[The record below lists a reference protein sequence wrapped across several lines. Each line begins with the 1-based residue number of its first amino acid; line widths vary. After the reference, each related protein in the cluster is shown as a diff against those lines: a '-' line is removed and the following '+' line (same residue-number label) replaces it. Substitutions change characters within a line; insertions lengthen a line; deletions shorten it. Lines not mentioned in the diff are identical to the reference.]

1 MVFYTKHDKLKKK
14 TKWGTKKDERVG
26 TVHPT
31 HLDINLLLAFL
42 LLFSLS
48 IGVIYTN
55 KSQDITSNNTPPRSL
70 FSIEEGIELIH
81 PFIIS
86 VSIEKIVALMQ
97 QFPYDTSYKI
107 TKDIVEDKQS
117 ILNQQDK
124 QQLILGMA
132 QAFSDKPTLKEKFFN
147 LLLTLDDVSKG
158 PILIINAV
166 KDGHGALVPAL
177 IAWAKDNQ
185 KAHPELKNLV
195 TKSLHLAIDYN
206 NVDTLKKLQESGI
219 TINQKQASELLW
231 YVVENNKSADF
242 IPFLVTQGSDLS
254 ISKESH
260 TLVTKAAEHNN
271 LAIIKALVSALETK
285 ETSKQKIA
293 DYLNRFVDPMVGSA
307 IQIAIQK
314 NYTELELYLREQGA
328 QEK

>member
-1 MVFYTKHDKLKKK
+1 LGNKKNLK
-14 TKWGTKKDERVG
+14 GVD
-26 TVHPT
+26 TVVQPPN
-31 HLDINLLLAFL
+31 LDINLLLAFL

-55 KSQDITSNNTPPRSL
+55 KSQGITSNNTPPRSL
-70 FSIEEGIELIH
+70 FSIDEGIELIH

-86 VSIEKIVALMQ
+86 VSIEKIVDLMK

-107 TKDIVEDKQS
+107 TKHIIEDKQS
-117 ILNQQDK
+117 TLNQRDK

-132 QAFSDKPTLKEKFFN
+132 QAFPDKLKLKEKFLN
-147 LLLTLDDVSKG
+147 LLLTLDEISKG
-158 PILIINAV
+158 PILLINAV
-166 KDGHGALVPAL
+166 NDGHRTLVPAL

-185 KAHPELKNLV
+185 KAHPELKDLA
-195 TKSLHLAIDYN
+195 TKSLYLAIDNN

-219 TINQKQASELLW
+219 AIDPKQASDLLW

-242 IPFLVTQGSDLS
+242 IPFLVSQGSDLS
-254 ISKESH
+254 ISKEGH
-260 TLVTKAAEHNN
+260 TLVTKAAKSNN

-285 ETSKQKIA
+285 GTSKQKIA

-314 NYTELELYLREQGA
+314 DYTKLELYLRQQGA

>member
-1 MVFYTKHDKLKKK
+1 LGNKKNLK
-14 TKWGTKKDERVG
+14 GVD
-26 TVHPT
+26 TVVQPPN
-31 HLDINLLLAFL
+31 LDINLLLAFL

-55 KSQDITSNNTPPRSL
+55 KSQGITSNNTPPRSL
-70 FSIEEGIELIH
+70 FSIDEGIELIH

-86 VSIEKIVALMQ
+86 VSIEKIVDLMK

-107 TKDIVEDKQS
+107 TKHIIEDKQS
-117 ILNQQDK
+117 TLNQRDK

-132 QAFSDKPTLKEKFFN
+132 QAFPDKLKLKEKFLN
-147 LLLTLDDVSKG
+147 LLLTLDEISKG
-158 PILIINAV
+158 PILLINAV
-166 KDGHGALVPAL
+166 NDGHRTLVPAL

-185 KAHPELKNLV
+185 KAHPELKDLA
-195 TKSLHLAIDYN
+195 TKSLYLAIDNN

-219 TINQKQASELLW
+219 AIDPKQASDLLW

-242 IPFLVTQGSDLS
+242 IPFLVSQGSDLS
-254 ISKESH
+254 ISKEGH
-260 TLVTKAAEHNN
+260 TLVTKAAKNNN
-271 LAIIKALVSALETK
+271 LAIIKALISALETK
-285 ETSKQKIA
+285 GTSKQKIA

-314 NYTELELYLREQGA
+314 DYTKLELYLRQQGA

>member
-1 MVFYTKHDKLKKK
+1 LGNKKNLK
-14 TKWGTKKDERVG
+14 GVD
-26 TVHPT
+26 TVVQPPN
-31 HLDINLLLAFL
+31 LDINLLLAFL

-55 KSQDITSNNTPPRSL
+55 KSQGITSNNTPPRSL
-70 FSIEEGIELIH
+70 FSIDEGIELIH

-86 VSIEKIVALMQ
+86 VSIEKIVDLMK

-107 TKDIVEDKQS
+107 TKHIIEDKQS
-117 ILNQQDK
+117 TLNQRDK

-132 QAFSDKPTLKEKFFN
+132 QAFPDKLKLKEKFLN
-147 LLLTLDDVSKG
+147 LLLTLDEISKG
-158 PILIINAV
+158 PILLINAV
-166 KDGHGALVPAL
+166 NDGHRTLVPAL

-185 KAHPELKNLV
+185 KAHPELKDLA
-195 TKSLHLAIDYN
+195 TKSLYLAIDNN

-219 TINQKQASELLW
+219 AIDPKQTSDLLW

-242 IPFLVTQGSDLS
+242 IPFLVSQGSDLS
-254 ISKESH
+254 ISKEGH
-260 TLVTKAAEHNN
+260 TLVTKAAKSNN

-285 ETSKQKIA
+285 GTSKQKIA

-314 NYTELELYLREQGA
+314 DYTKLELYLRQQGA

>member
-1 MVFYTKHDKLKKK
+1 MVQ
-14 TKWGTKKDERVG
+14 
-26 TVHPT
+26 PPN
-31 HLDINLLLAFL
+31 LDINLLLAFL

-55 KSQDITSNNTPPRSL
+55 KSQGITSNNTPPRSL
-70 FSIEEGIELIH
+70 FSIDEGIELIH

-86 VSIEKIVALMQ
+86 VSIEKIVDLMK

-107 TKDIVEDKQS
+107 TKHIIEDKQS
-117 ILNQQDK
+117 TLNQRDK

-132 QAFSDKPTLKEKFFN
+132 QAFPDKLKLKEKFLN
-147 LLLTLDDVSKG
+147 LLLTLDEISKG
-158 PILIINAV
+158 PILLINAV
-166 KDGHGALVPAL
+166 NDGHRTLVPAL

-185 KAHPELKNLV
+185 KAHPELKDLA
-195 TKSLHLAIDYN
+195 TKSLYLAIDNN

-219 TINQKQASELLW
+219 AIDPKQTSDLLW

-242 IPFLVTQGSDLS
+242 IPFLVSQGSDLS
-254 ISKESH
+254 ISKEGH
-260 TLVTKAAEHNN
+260 TLVTKAAKSNN

-285 ETSKQKIA
+285 GTSKQKIA

-314 NYTELELYLREQGA
+314 DYTKLELYLRQQGA

>member
-1 MVFYTKHDKLKKK
+1 MGNKKNLK
-14 TKWGTKKDERVG
+14 GVD
-26 TVHPT
+26 TVVQPPN
-31 HLDINLLLAFL
+31 LDINLLLAFL

-55 KSQDITSNNTPPRSL
+55 KSQGITSNNTPPRSL
-70 FSIEEGIELIH
+70 FSIDEGIELIH

-86 VSIEKIVALMQ
+86 VSIEKIVDLMK

-107 TKDIVEDKQS
+107 TKHIIEDKQS
-117 ILNQQDK
+117 TLNQRDK

-132 QAFSDKPTLKEKFFN
+132 QAFPDKLKLKEKFLN
-147 LLLTLDDVSKG
+147 LLLTLDEISKG
-158 PILIINAV
+158 PILLINAV
-166 KDGHGALVPAL
+166 NDGHRTLVPAL

-185 KAHPELKNLV
+185 KAHPELKDLA
-195 TKSLHLAIDYN
+195 TKSLYLAIDNN

-219 TINQKQASELLW
+219 AIDPKQTSDLLW

-242 IPFLVTQGSDLS
+242 IPFLVSQGSDLS
-254 ISKESH
+254 ISKEGH
-260 TLVTKAAEHNN
+260 TLVTKAAKSNN

-285 ETSKQKIA
+285 GTSKQKIA

-314 NYTELELYLREQGA
+314 DYTKLELYLRQQGA